1 MIHVNNVYCMEHIIM
16 LYYVYVLVAGH
27 NQLVSSAITSSKII
41 VIVLVYWFPLFRE
54 REKCHVYVFWG
65 GKPLIMIIITATDY
79 RVTDLGGSKLEI
91 AFERSISSHTQAFCM
106 SFEF

>member
-1 MIHVNNVYCMEHIIM
+1 MFPFAKLKNNINYNNTFIETYWLKNSSIVFLFYDDMIHINTNVYCMLHIIM

-54 REKCHVYVFWG
+54 RKKCHVF
-65 GKPLIMIIITATDY
+65 
-79 RVTDLGGSKLEI
+79 
-91 AFERSISSHTQAFCM
+91 
-106 SFEF
+106 